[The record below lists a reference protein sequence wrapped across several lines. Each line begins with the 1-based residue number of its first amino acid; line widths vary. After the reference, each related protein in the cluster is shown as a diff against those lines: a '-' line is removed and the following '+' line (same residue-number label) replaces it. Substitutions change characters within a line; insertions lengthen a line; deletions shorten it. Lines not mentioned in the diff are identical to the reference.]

1 MVSLSAKIARLLV
14 LMLFGSMTVQA
25 AQAEVFKYFDE
36 EGTLIVTDD
45 PFGTKKRDR
54 RPYRSEQDKKNS
66 VSLNRWENVDYQFYE
81 VSGQTIH
88 DAMSAT
94 ERLGPYDPREGRNYA
109 GQTRWKFG
117 LSYTMDFSYH
127 LESDLIIASVQISDI
142 DFRSDIAVML
152 PSLTENSRFEPAELK
167 AWEGFLQRLAEHE
180 HDHVRIIQEPRFRQE
195 VISGLSA
202 IRELRLPGSSD
213 SHAEAMVRA
222 AAESEA
228 GAVAHAV
235 MRKIKQK
242 NDEYDAVTDHGRK
255 PELRN
260 VFFQR
265 L

>member
-1 MVSLSAKIARLLV
+1 MVSLSAKISALLV
-14 LMLFGSMTVQA
+14 LLLFGSVTVQT
-25 AQAEVFKYFDE
+25 AQAEVFQYFDE

-54 RPYRSEQDKKNS
+54 RPYLPQQNKKNS
-66 VSLNRWENVDYQFYE
+66 VSLKQWENVDYQFYE
-81 VSGQTIH
+81 VSGQNIH

-94 ERLGPYDPREGRNYA
+94 ERVGPYDPREGRNYA
-109 GQTRWKFG
+109 GQTKWNFG
-117 LSYTMDFSYH
+117 LSYTMDFSYRR
-127 LESDLIIASVQISDI
+127 EGDLITASVQISHI
-142 DFRSDIAVML
+142 DFRTDITIIL
-152 PSLTENSRFEPAELK
+152 PSLTENSRFASAELT

-202 IRELRLPGSSD
+202 IREIRLPAGSD
-213 SHAEAMVRA
+213 SPAEDMVRA

-260 VFFQR
+260 DFFQR